1 MKPLDW
7 DQDRKTAGTS
17 NCSTKYTQLSWGM
30 ESTTEKYITTRVII
44 VHWNTVFDKFLTDKV
59 YQILLS
65 EWNHFFTYWHIQT
78 VMQNDVDQNHVEFLP
93 LPCSYLFP
101 ANRPVWIYIYIYI
114 CVIPWFLYRISLIL
128 PRHAGWKHPNMRSW
142 QATWG
147 TFGFTA
153 PVWANIPSE
162 DSHTSATDCNRALFS
177 AQQQASMSF
186 QHWPNSNLDHQCSTN
201 SSDQEQTKRTFGMQ
215 QWQENKDEKV

>member
-1 MKPLDW
+1 MASLWEKSTPTTLRISLGLQIILPKMKPLDW

-44 VHWNTVFDKFLTDKV
+44 VHWNTVFDKFLTNKV

-101 ANRPVWIYIYIYI
+101 ANRPVWIDIDVYIYIY
-114 CVIPWFLYRISLIL
+114 
-128 PRHAGWKHPNMRSW
+128 
-142 QATWG
+142 TWLG
-147 TFGFTA
+147 DWWCLQ
-153 PVWANIPSE
+153 PVRV
-162 DSHTSATDCNRALFS
+162 C
-177 AQQQASMSF
+177 ASTCGSV
-186 QHWPNSNLDHQCSTN
+186 
-201 SSDQEQTKRTFGMQ
+201 R
-215 QWQENKDEKV
+215 

>member
-1 MKPLDW
+1 MASLWEKSTPTTLRISLGLQIILPKMKPLDW
-7 DQDRKTAGTS
+7 DQNRKTAGTS

-101 ANRPVWIYIYIYI
+101 ANRPVWYIVGYSYVLF
-114 CVIPWFLYRISLIL
+114 CWLLAQR
-128 PRHAGWKHPNMRSW
+128 
-142 QATWG
+142 Q
-147 TFGFTA
+147 
-153 PVWANIPSE
+153 
-162 DSHTSATDCNRALFS
+162 TSQFR
-177 AQQQASMSF
+177 M
-186 QHWPNSNLDHQCSTN
+186 
-201 SSDQEQTKRTFGMQ
+201 
-215 QWQENKDEKV
+215 

>member
-1 MKPLDW
+1 MASLWERSTPTTLRISLGLQIILPKMKPLDW

-101 ANRPVWIYIYIYI
+101 ANRPVWRK
-114 CVIPWFLYRISLIL
+114 PGFISSSF
-128 PRHAGWKHPNMRSW
+128 M
-142 QATWG
+142 
-147 TFGFTA
+147 
-153 PVWANIPSE
+153 VNIPIHFTFQLLNE
-162 DSHTSATDCNRALFS
+162 LCAERN
-177 AQQQASMSF
+177 AS
-186 QHWPNSNLDHQCSTN
+186 
-201 SSDQEQTKRTFGMQ
+201 
-215 QWQENKDEKV
+215 